1 MQMTINRNKKLFAL
15 LFAPAAAL
23 TDVLLR
29 KLAAVPIRSLPID
42 TYWYRRLVIQI
53 SCVVIACI
61 LMLAAKKTFI
71 LREKGRPFLTYWIPV
86 LVIMLYSAIRA
97 AGGFLLTKAPLRP
110 LPEILACCVTVLLV
124 GVSEEII
131 HRGVILNQLTAA
143 FGNDTMK
150 GRLISVFTGGTL
162 FGMIHLFNILAGVDP
177 LSAVIQTLGAAGMG
191 WVLGALYLRCRNIKV
206 MALLHGLFDLCGLV
220 KSGFFD
226 SGETV
231 ESTIS
236 SSSDILRTELPTVI
250 GAEVFM
256 LVMFATAAVFIL
268 RNSAMQQP
276 APAAVQEE
284 S

>member
-1 MQMTINRNKKLFAL
+1 MKNYRNNKIFAL

-29 KLAAVPIRSLPID
+29 KLAVIPIRSLPID
-42 TYWYRRLVIQI
+42 SYWYRRLAIQI
-53 SCVVIACI
+53 TCVVIACL

-86 LVIMLYSAIRA
+86 CVLMLYSALRA

-124 GVSEEII
+124 GVSEEIV
-131 HRGVILNQLTAA
+131 HRGVILNQLSAA

-150 GRLISVFTGGTL
+150 GRLISVFTGGTI
-162 FGMIHLFNILAGVDP
+162 FGAIHLFNILSGVDP
-177 LSAVIQTLGAAGMG
+177 LSALFQALGAAGMG
-191 WVLGALYLRCRNIKV
+191 WLLGALYLRCRNISG
-206 MALLHGLFDLCGLV
+206 MALIHGLFDLCGLV

-226 SGETV
+226 ADETV

-236 SSSDILRTELPTVI
+236 SAS
-250 GAEVFM
+250 EVLHADLLTALISEAVL
-256 LVMFATAAVFIL
+256 LVLLAAATAVML
-268 RNSAMQQP
+268 RNSAMQIP
-276 APAAVQEE
+276 AQEE
-284 S
+284 A

>member
-1 MQMTINRNKKLFAL
+1 MKNHRNKKLFAL

-29 KLAAVPIRSLPID
+29 KLAVIPIRSLPID
-42 TYWYRRLVIQI
+42 SYWYRRLVIQI
-53 SCVVIACI
+53 TCVVIACV

-86 LVIMLYSAIRA
+86 TVIMLYSALRA

-124 GVSEEII
+124 GVSEEIV

-150 GRLISVFTGGTL
+150 GRLISVFTGGTI
-162 FGMIHLFNILAGVDP
+162 FGLIHLFNILSGVEP
-177 LSAVIQTLGAAGMG
+177 LSAIVQALGAAGMG
-191 WVLGALYLRCRNIKV
+191 WLLGALYLRCRNIRV
-206 MALLHGLFDLCGLV
+206 MALIHGLFDLCGLV
-220 KSGFFD
+220 TSGFFD
-226 SGETV
+226 TGETV

-236 SSSDILRTELPTVI
+236 SASDVLHADLLSALLSEAVL
-250 GAEVFM
+250 
-256 LVMFATAAVFIL
+256 LVLLAAASAVML
-268 RNSAMQQP
+268 RNSAMQIP
-276 APAAVQEE
+276 AQGEA
-284 S
+284 

>member
-1 MQMTINRNKKLFAL
+1 MKNHRNKKLYAL

-29 KLAAVPIRSLPID
+29 KLAVIPIRSLPID
-42 TYWYRRLVIQI
+42 SYWYRRLAIQI
-53 SCVVIACI
+53 TCVVIACL

-86 LVIMLYSAIRA
+86 TVIMLYSALRA

-124 GVSEEII
+124 GVSEEVV
-131 HRGVILNQLTAA
+131 HRGVILNQLSAA

-150 GRLISVFTGGTL
+150 GRLISVFTGGTI
-162 FGMIHLFNILAGVDP
+162 FGLIHLFNILSGVEP
-177 LSAVIQTLGAAGMG
+177 LSAMIQALGAAGMG
-191 WVLGALYLRCRNIKV
+191 WLLGALYLRCRNIRV
-206 MALLHGLFDLCGLV
+206 MALIHGLFDLCGLV

-226 SGETV
+226 AGETV

-236 SSSDILRTELPTVI
+236 SASDVLHADLLTALISEAVL
-250 GAEVFM
+250 
-256 LVMFATAAVFIL
+256 LVLLAAATAVML
-268 RNSAMQQP
+268 RNSAMQIPTQGE
-276 APAAVQEE
+276 A
-284 S
+284 

>member
-1 MQMTINRNKKLFAL
+1 MKNHRNKKRFAL

-29 KLAAVPIRSLPID
+29 KLAVIPIRSLPID
-42 TYWYRRLVIQI
+42 SYWYRRLAIQI
-53 SCVVIACI
+53 TCVVIACV

-71 LREKGRPFLTYWIPV
+71 LREKGRPFLTWWIPV
-86 LVIMLYSAIRA
+86 TVIMLYSALRA

-124 GVSEEII
+124 GVSEEIV

-150 GRLISVFTGGTL
+150 GRLISVFTGGTI
-162 FGMIHLFNILAGVDP
+162 FGLIHLFNILSGVEP
-177 LSAVIQTLGAAGMG
+177 LSAIVQALGAAGMG
-191 WVLGALYLRCRNIKV
+191 WLLGALYLRCRNIRV
-206 MALLHGLFDLCGLV
+206 MALIHGLFDLCGLV

-226 SGETV
+226 AGETV

-236 SSSDILRTELPTVI
+236 SASDVLHADLLTALISEAVL
-250 GAEVFM
+250 
-256 LVMFATAAVFIL
+256 LVLLAAASAVLL
-268 RNSAMQQP
+268 RNSAMQIP
-276 APAAVQEE
+276 AQGEA
-284 S
+284 